1 MRLPIMPLRRRH
13 TSTQILKPA
22 PATNLMAT
30 PYNPPY
36 QDPPLPQQQPTQE
49 DLAAFTEPVAEMDMS
64 QLPTP
69 VAATRPAKGLSFDW
83 SVLNAQTQEEY
94 DAKPPAIQ
102 HLIHEIKNMKGLQ
115 PTQEWAANRV
125 IEIQKEIAA
134 RNSPK
139 AKAEQAATAREALGK
154 PLTSSEVNDMTA
166 LKGVSTSL
174 DVLEKKLSAVDDVY
188 RGPIAGRFVSSNP
201 YDKEAQEIDNI
212 ITSIVPGLARGVFG
226 EVGVLTDSDTKRY
239 TKLLPN
245 LNSPPEIAKANLA
258 NLREKLESATIEKIE
273 TMQKAGMNVSGFMG
287 DYEKLVQARASR
299 QQNAPA
305 AVNPQVNPSQNQP
318 AAPAAERIIRGQ
330 RWILNPQTGKYY
342 VAPGQ

>member
-1 MRLPIMPLRRRH
+1 
-13 TSTQILKPA
+13 
-22 PATNLMAT
+22 MAT
-30 PYNPPY
+30 PFLPPAF
-36 QDPPLPQQQPTQE
+36 QDPPLPQQQPQQQPTAE
-49 DLAAFTEPVAEMDMS
+49 DLAAYATPAPEMDISWPVDPRPEGPAAPVA
-64 QLPTP
+64 Q
-69 VAATRPAKGLSFDW
+69 TRPAKGLAFDW
-83 SVLNAQTQEEY
+83 SALNANTQEEY
-94 DAKPPAIQ
+94 DAKPAAIR
-102 HLIHEIKNMKGLQ
+102 HLIHEIQNMPGLQ

-125 IEIQKEIAA
+125 IEIQKMIDE

-174 DVLEKKLSAVDDVY
+174 DVLEKKLTAVEDVY

-201 YDKEAQEIDNI
+201 YDKEAQEIENI

-226 EVGVLTDSDTKRY
+226 EVGVLTESDTKRY

-287 DYEKLVQARASR
+287 DYEKLVAGRASR
-299 QQNAPA
+299 QQA
-305 AVNPQVNPSQNQP
+305 ANPPQNQP
-318 AAPAAERIIRGQ
+318 GATAAPPPLPQFQSREQVMQAVNAGQ
-330 RWILNPQTGKYY
+330 ITREQGVQALRDQFGNQFR
-342 VAPGQ
+342 